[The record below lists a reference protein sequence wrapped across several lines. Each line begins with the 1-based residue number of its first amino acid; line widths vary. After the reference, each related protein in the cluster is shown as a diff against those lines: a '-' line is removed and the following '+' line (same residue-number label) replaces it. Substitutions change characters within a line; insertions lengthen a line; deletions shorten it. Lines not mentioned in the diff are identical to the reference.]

1 MKYKILNYIET
12 QLLLKRFAYQVQ
24 SDYISRETN
33 FWDTLYSAKYMGIW
47 SNAFNMDKNYNF
59 SK

>member
-24 SDYISRETN
+24 SDYISRGTN
-33 FWDTLYSAKYMGIW
+33 FWDTLYSAKYMDIW

>member
-24 SDYISRETN
+24 SDYISRGTN
-33 FWDTLYSAKYMGIW
+33 FWDTLYSAKYMDI
-47 SNAFNMDKNYNF
+47 
-59 SK
+59 